1 MLKSR
6 YSASPCSVKSD
17 RYFGTSAL
25 KIRSFC
31 AALNGGS
38 DNIKRPITA
47 CCAKRANVMASF
59 FPHPSSRNKLVRYAR
74 RISSTRATILRTAG
88 SENEI
93 IAGGND
99 KHMDFRVSVLKIN
112 EGGASKI
119 VLTTVVNTHNSF
131 GKAYMSLI
139 APFHRFGVR
148 TIMSNA
154 VAANRV

>member
-47 CCAKRANVMASF
+47 CCAKRANVMASL
-59 FPHPSSRNKLVRYAR
+59 FPPSEEREAARDVQARVGWGERSATHRNKRNRQAR
-74 RISSTRATILRTAG
+74 PTAAATEYSAELTVG
-88 SENEI
+88 S
-93 IAGGND
+93 
-99 KHMDFRVSVLKIN
+99 
-112 EGGASKI
+112 
-119 VLTTVVNTHNSF
+119 
-131 GKAYMSLI
+131 
-139 APFHRFGVR
+139 
-148 TIMSNA
+148 
-154 VAANRV
+154 